1 MKKIPFSLFLEIF
14 LHILAYP
21 IRKEIILGEY
31 MKRLFIGVK
40 FSSDVNDYFKT
51 SQLMVEKYC
60 ERANY
65 TRYDN
70 FHLTLKFLGMIEE
83 SRIDRIIE
91 IINEVDVQRMELF
104 FDHIGFFNKKGRY
117 VIYMGSQPKVELT
130 DYVMKLNDKLVNCS
144 LIEKDEQIYTPHITL
159 YRNAKILVPSVDV
172 SRGMTIE
179 YKANIRNVTLFEST
193 NIDGV
198 LTYRPLYT
206 RELM

>member
-1 MKKIPFSLFLEIF
+1 
-14 LHILAYP
+14 
-21 IRKEIILGEY
+21 

-40 FSSDVNDYFKT
+40 FSDDVNDYFKT

-83 SRIDRIIE
+83 SKVPEIIE
-91 IINEVDVQRMELF
+91 IIKDLEVQRMTLF

-117 VIYMGSQPKVELT
+117 VIYMGCQPAVELI
-130 DYVMKLNDKLVNCS
+130 DYVVKLSDKLVKHS

-159 YRNAKILVPSVDV
+159 CRNSKILVPPVDI
-172 SRGMTIE
+172 SRGMTTRCEAEIL
-179 YKANIRNVTLFEST
+179 NVTLFEST
-193 NIDGV
+193 NVDGT
-198 LTYRPLYT
+198 LMYRPLFT
-206 RELM
+206 RELV